1 MSWFHLFWVVLLAL
15 PCFAVGAQE
24 TSIDIEKV
32 LQAADENVFVNPTLA
47 KKLLDQAEIY
57 LADKDLPTYEAHFY
71 NLKSHSYILT
81 GNYQLAYEKA
91 TLAKKLAA
99 ESNNQLQLAEALRR
113 QGIITYFFDL
123 YGESLE
129 LLLSSLSIHQSLDT
143 SYVQNTL
150 QAIGNLYTKSN
161 QWADHLIDTGE
172 QLVAESIK
180 RGNPYYEEQGYG
192 FIVSGLL
199 AKDRVK
205 EAKALINR
213 INTAPD
219 KFSPIL
225 FFYLAKTQLR
235 LGNYDEALAV
245 TEEII
250 FHAAKGN
257 YRQRE
262 VAGLAVQS
270 EVLLELERVEE
281 ATDTVSKFLS
291 IARELDITEYQY
303 EALKLKSRIAMLKG
317 NYLNA
322 YEYLLEYSELKQ
334 QVFDTRQSEQLA
346 FNRARLETDQKIQK
360 ITELELSQLLSEQKS
375 TLQIYVIATICCVAM
390 LLFLMFVITLKQ
402 KRTLREL
409 ALNLQ
414 KATDAKS
421 EFLARMSHEIRT
433 PVNAI
438 VGLTKLTQK
447 SVINEEQKTNLT
459 QIEQSSQ
466 TLLGVINDVL
476 DFSKIEA
483 GKLNIESQA
492 FELDKLVGQVIRLHG
507 LSAKEKRIELLQ
519 YVARDV
525 PLEVMGDALRIE
537 QVLNNLLSNAL
548 KFTDE
553 GMVFVSVNKRHSNHG
568 VLLEFSVKDTGIG
581 LSQNQIDTLFDAFTQ
596 ADESITRKYGGTGLG
611 LSICKHLVS
620 LMGGEI
626 WVESK
631 LGQGATFFFT
641 VLVKPHNQASL
652 PSNIGNLK
660 LSDLKVLV
668 VDDVMLSR
676 QSIAE
681 ALLRININP
690 DLATGGKD
698 ALMHLRTA
706 VASNVPYDLIIIDWK
721 MADIDGIELASII
734 NQEFSQSKPNIAMLS
749 AYDIE
754 SLKSLGRPVGV
765 EYYLQKPV
773 NSSSLQNCL
782 LKMSTKGKPQM
793 AMQEDNQPPP
803 DFSQKNILL
812 VEDDPINR
820 KVAKLFLADT
830 KAKVSVAENGLIALQ
845 MLEQEPAF
853 DLVLMDMQM
862 PVMDGLTATQKIRE
876 ELTLNIPIVA
886 MTAHAMQTEIEK
898 SFAVGM
904 NAHIVKPV
912 KPEYL
917 YQVLSEQFSNKP
929 QDNA

>member
-1 MSWFHLFWVVLLAL
+1 MRLLRLLWVVLLAL
-15 PCFAVGAQE
+15 PSFFVYSQDATVD
-24 TSIDIEKV
+24 IDKV
-32 LQAADENVFVNPTLA
+32 LQAADKNVFVNPTLA
-47 KKLLDQAEIY
+47 KKLLTQAERY
-57 LADKDLPTYEAHFY
+57 LADKDLPAYEAHLL
-71 NLKSHSYILT
+71 NLKSHSYILE
-81 GNYQLAYEKA
+81 GNYKLAYEKA
-91 TLAKKLAA
+91 TQAKKLAT
-99 ESNNQLQLAEALRR
+99 ETGNQLQLAEALRR

-129 LLLSSLSIHQSLDT
+129 LLLNSLSIHQSLDT
-143 SYVQNTL
+143 TYIQNTL
-150 QAIGNLYTKSN
+150 QAIGNLYAKSN
-161 QWADHLIDTGE
+161 QWADNLINTGE

-180 RGNPYYEEQGYG
+180 RGNTYYEEQGYG
-192 FIVSGLL
+192 FIISGLL
-199 AKDRVK
+199 AKGKVTQAKSLIDRV
-205 EAKALINR
+205 
-213 INTAPD
+213 NTNPD
-219 KFSPIL
+219 EFAPIL
-225 FFYLAKTQLR
+225 NFYLAKTHLQ
-235 LGNYDEALAV
+235 LGNYEEALAV
-245 TEEII
+245 TEDIVK
-250 FHAAKGN
+250 HAVAGKH
-257 YRQRE
+257 RQRE
-262 VAGLAVQS
+262 LSGLTLQS
-270 EVLLELERVEE
+270 EVLLKLERIDE
-281 ATDTVSKFLS
+281 ATQTVLRFLS
-291 IARELDITEYQY
+291 IAQDLDITEYQY
-303 EALKLKSRIAMLKG
+303 EGLKMQANIALLQGQYRD
-317 NYLNA
+317 A
-322 YEYLLEYSELKQ
+322 YQFLLQHSELKQ

-360 ITELELSQLLSEQKS
+360 ITELELSQQLSEQNS
-375 TLQIYVIATICCVAM
+375 TFQVYIIVTICCVAI
-390 LLFLMFVITLKQ
+390 LLFFMFVITLKQ
-402 KRTLREL
+402 KRELREL

-447 SVINEEQKTNLT
+447 SVVNEEQKTNLN

-483 GKLNIESQA
+483 GKLDIESEA
-492 FELDKLVGQVIRLHG
+492 FELDKLVEQVIRLHG
-507 LSAKEKRIELLQ
+507 LNAREKRIELLQ

-525 PLEVMGDALRIE
+525 PLQVSGDALRIE
-537 QVLNNLLSNAL
+537 QVLNNLLSNAI

-553 GMVFVSVNKRHSNHG
+553 GMVFVSVNKKYSEHG

-581 LSQNQIDTLFDAFTQ
+581 LSTNQIESLFDAFTQ

-631 LGQGATFFFT
+631 LGQGATFLFT
-641 VLVKPHNQASL
+641 VLVEQHNQMPQPTTL
-652 PSNIGNLK
+652 GNLT

-676 QSIAE
+676 QAIAE

-690 DLATGGKD
+690 DLATGGKE

-706 VASNVPYDLIIIDWK
+706 MASNAPYDLIIIDWK

-734 NQEFSQSKPNIAMLS
+734 NQEFSQGKPNIAMLS

-754 SLKSLGRPVGV
+754 SLKTLGRPVGV

-782 LKMSTKGKPQM
+782 LRMSTRGKPQM
-793 AMQEDNQPPP
+793 AALESDANVPP
-803 DFSQKNILL
+803 DFSKKNILL
-812 VEDDPINR
+812 VEDDAINR

-845 MLEQEPAF
+845 MLEQENVF

-862 PVMDGLTATQKIRE
+862 PVMDGLTAAQKIRE
-876 ELTLNIPIVA
+876 ELKLDVPIVA

-917 YQVLSEQFSNKP
+917 YQVLQEQFVKTP
-929 QDNA
+929 

>member
-1 MSWFHLFWVVLLAL
+1 MRLLRLLWVVLLAL
-15 PCFAVGAQE
+15 PSFSVFSQDATVD
-24 TSIDIEKV
+24 IDKV
-32 LQAADENVFVNPTLA
+32 LQTADKNVFVNPTLA
-47 KKLLDQAEIY
+47 KKLLSQAEKY
-57 LADKDLPTYEAHFY
+57 LADKDLPAYKAHLL
-71 NLKSHSYILT
+71 NLKSHSYILK
-81 GNYQLAYEKA
+81 GNYQLAYEMA
-91 TLAKKLAA
+91 TQAKKLATEA
-99 ESNNQLQLAEALRR
+99 NSQLQLAEALRR

-129 LLLSSLSIHQSLDT
+129 LLLNSLSIHQSLDT
-143 SYVQNTL
+143 TYIQNTL
-150 QAIGNLYTKSN
+150 QAIGNLYAKSN
-161 QWADHLIDTGE
+161 QWADNLINTGE

-199 AKDRVK
+199 AKGEIK
-205 EAKALINR
+205 QAKSLIDQV
-213 INTAPD
+213 NTDPD
-219 KFSPIL
+219 KFAPIL
-225 FFYLAKTQLR
+225 NFYLAKTLLQL
-235 LGNYDEALAV
+235 GSHEEALMV

-250 FHAAKGN
+250 KHAVAGKH
-257 YRQRE
+257 RQRE
-262 VAGLAVQS
+262 LAGLAVRS
-270 EVLLELERVEE
+270 EVLLKLERIDE
-281 ATDTVSKFLS
+281 ATQTVLKFLS
-291 IARELDITEYQY
+291 IAQDLDITEYQY
-303 EALKLKSRIAMLKG
+303 EGLKMQASIALLKG
-317 NYLNA
+317 QYRDA
-322 YEYLLEYSELKQ
+322 YQFLLQHSELKQ

-360 ITELELSQLLSEQKS
+360 ITELELSQQLSEQNS
-375 TLQIYVIATICCVAM
+375 TFQVYIIVTICCVAI
-390 LLFLMFVITLKQ
+390 LLFFMFVITLKQ
-402 KRTLREL
+402 KRELREL

-447 SVINEEQKTNLT
+447 SVVNEEQKTNLT

-483 GKLNIESQA
+483 GKLDIESEA
-492 FELDKLVGQVIRLHG
+492 FELDKLVEQVIRLHG
-507 LSAKEKRIELLQ
+507 LNAREKRIELLQ

-525 PLEVMGDALRIE
+525 PLQVSGDALRIE
-537 QVLNNLLSNAL
+537 QVLNNLLSNAI

-553 GMVFVSVNKRHSNHG
+553 GMVFVSVNKKYSEHG

-581 LSQNQIDTLFDAFTQ
+581 LSTNQIESLFDAFTQ

-641 VLVKPHNQASL
+641 VLVEHHNQLPQPGSL
-652 PSNIGNLK
+652 GNLT

-676 QSIAE
+676 QAIAE

-690 DLATGGKD
+690 DLATGGKE

-706 VASNVPYDLIIIDWK
+706 MASNAPYDLIIIDWK

-734 NQEFSQSKPNIAMLS
+734 NQEFSQGKPNIAMLS

-754 SLKSLGRPVGV
+754 SLKTLGRPVGV

-793 AMQEDNQPPP
+793 ASLENAAKTPP
-803 DFSQKNILL
+803 I
-812 VEDDPINR
+812 
-820 KVAKLFLADT
+820 FLR
-830 KAKVSVAENGLIALQ
+830 GI
-845 MLEQEPAF
+845 F
-853 DLVLMDMQM
+853 
-862 PVMDGLTATQKIRE
+862 
-876 ELTLNIPIVA
+876 
-886 MTAHAMQTEIEK
+886 
-898 SFAVGM
+898 F
-904 NAHIVKPV
+904 
-912 KPEYL
+912 
-917 YQVLSEQFSNKP
+917 
-929 QDNA
+929 